1 MPSILNKI
9 MAHKYSKLIAGISAI
24 ALLLITYKIYVWAN
38 TQSTDNAYIEADISS
53 VSSEVG
59 GVIEKI
65 LVKENNIVKDGQII
79 AQINISDYKARYEQA
94 EAALDGSLRNIE
106 MIQQNIKLAIIK
118 QKKATEANEFAEE
131 NFKVAEKDFK
141 RISELSKDNFASKRN
156 LDNTRIVFE
165 KAKSGLSQA
174 VLDMQASK
182 ENVVLLEIKK
192 LAAIAENNTA
202 LQARNLAKRALD
214 NTNIRSP
221 IDGVIGNSSI
231 REGNYVRPGVVL
243 FSVVPI
249 NELYVKAN
257 FKETQIS
264 KLKLGMIA
272 SIEIDSESGTKIE
285 GTIRNVSPA
294 TGSKFS
300 LLPPANATGNF
311 TKIVQRVPVII
322 DFVAPDDI
330 KSKIVPGMSTTTR
343 IRIDQKIPND
353 DEAKA
358 I

>member
-1 MPSILNKI
+1 MASILNRI
-9 MAHKYSKLIAGISAI
+9 ISHRYSKQIAGISTI
-24 ALLLITYKIYVWAN
+24 ILLVITYKIYVWAN

-59 GVIEKI
+59 GVIERI
-65 LVKENNIVKDGQII
+65 LVKENNVVKNGQII

-94 EAALDGSLRNIE
+94 EAALDGSLRDIE
-106 MIQQNIKLAIIK
+106 IIQQNIKLAIIE
-118 QKKATEANEFAEE
+118 QNKATEANEFAEE
-131 NFKVAEKDFK
+131 NFKVTEKDFK
-141 RISELSKDNFASKRN
+141 RILELSKDNFASKKN
-156 LDNTRIVFE
+156 LDNTKIIYE

-182 ENVVLLEIKK
+182 ENVALLEIKK

-221 IDGVIGNSSI
+221 IDGVVGNSSI
-231 REGNYVRPGVVL
+231 REGNYVQPGVVL

-249 NELYVKAN
+249 DELYVKAN

-264 KLKLGMIA
+264 HFKPGMIA
-272 SIEIDSESGTKIE
+272 SIQIDSESGTKIE
-285 GTIRNVSPA
+285 GVVRNISPA

-322 DFVAPDDI
+322 DFVAPDGI
-330 KSKIVPGMSTTTR
+330 KSKIVPGMSTITR
-343 IRIDQKIPND
+343 IRVDQKIA
-353 DEAKA
+353 DESEK
-358 I
+358 